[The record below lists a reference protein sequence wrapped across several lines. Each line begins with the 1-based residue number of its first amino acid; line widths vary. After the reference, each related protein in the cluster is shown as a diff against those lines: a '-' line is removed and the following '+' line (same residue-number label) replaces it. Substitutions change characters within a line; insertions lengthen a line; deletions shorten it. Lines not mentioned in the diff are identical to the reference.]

1 MKKLILFI
9 AIILTTISFNL
20 FSQVV
25 PEVEAYLITCGPGT
39 EVYSIYGHSALR
51 IYNRELKTDLVYNW
65 GVFDFSTTHFIW
77 KFAKGKLNYMLAE
90 DSYKRF
96 LQEYLFDK
104 RWVQIQKINLDPAEV
119 EQLITLINENL
130 KPENRNYRYNFYY
143 DDCSTRIRDL
153 FEKILGNRL
162 IYPLDETK
170 DRQSFRN
177 LTGSY
182 QQFYP
187 WLNFGIDLVIGTPGD
202 KKAHFRDK
210 MFLPIEMQRVL
221 SKSLVNSDGKMIP
234 LLRNPENILEY
245 EAPVVKTHFYLA
257 PVFIFSLIL
266 IAILLFFALNRR
278 IKANK
283 TVDIFIFSIYS
294 ILSLLMIF
302 FNFITNH
309 EQTKKNLN
317 IIWLSPIIIIC
328 LLSIILNKKWYI
340 WFKIVFILCLISF
353 FIQIIFQG
361 AFNSAFIPLIMIL
374 LIRSSARAGFSWNP
388 LSVDN
393 TF

>member
-1 MKKLILFI
+1 MNKVFFFI
-9 AIILTTISFNL
+9 AIILTTISSAL
-20 FSQVV
+20 FSQKV
-25 PEVEAYLITCGPGT
+25 PETEAFLITCGPGT
-39 EVYSIYGHSALR
+39 ETYSIYGHSALR
-51 IYNRELKTDLVYNW
+51 IYNHELKTDLVYNW

-90 DSYKRF
+90 DSFNSF
-96 LQEYLFDK
+96 LQAYLFEK
-104 RWVQIQKINLDPAEV
+104 RWVQIQKINLEPAEV

-130 KPENRNYRYNFYY
+130 KPENRNYRYDFYY

-153 FEKILGNRL
+153 FEKILGKRL
-162 IYPLDETK
+162 IYPPDEIK
-170 DRQSFRN
+170 DRQTFRN

-182 QQFYP
+182 QQFNP

-210 MFLPIEMQRVL
+210 MFLPIEMQRGL
-221 SKSLVNSDGKMIP
+221 SKSLVNRDGKMIP

-245 EAPVVKTHFYLA
+245 ESPIVKTYFYLT

-266 IAILLFFALNRR
+266 IAILLFFALIRR
-278 IKANK
+278 TKANK
-283 TVDIFIFSIYS
+283 AVDIFIFSVYS
-294 ILSLLMIF
+294 ILSFLMIF

-317 IIWLSPIIIIC
+317 IIWLSPFIIIC
-328 LLSIILNKKWYI
+328 LLVIILNKKWHI

-353 FIQIIFQG
+353 VIQIIFPG

-388 LSVDN
+388 LSVD